1 MANRGEI
8 SFISMNRRALFAL
21 WSLCSTAPSRSVLF
35 VDSDMFAN
43 FYFPVTSHVPI
54 GRM

>member
-1 MANRGEI
+1 
-8 SFISMNRRALFAL
+8 
-21 WSLCSTAPSRSVLF
+21 LF